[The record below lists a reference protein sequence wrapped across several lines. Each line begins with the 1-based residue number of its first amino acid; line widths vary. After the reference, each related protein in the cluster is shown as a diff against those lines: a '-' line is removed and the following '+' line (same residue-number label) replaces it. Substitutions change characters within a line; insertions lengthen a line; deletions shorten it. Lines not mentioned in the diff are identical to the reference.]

1 MSGPHNAATYRLR
14 AAQAYSSYTPS
25 PNPDQARRAAFVRP
39 IPTSSPSRFHVQ
51 RQLGCGAVALDLESF
66 IEQYPHEAATYI
78 FNRSPKLW
86 NHRQIY
92 AYADAYANH
101 TLVIYIPPEVRLAEP
116 IALHSLL
123 DTCDAIDR
131 YQAYKIVLGKQ
142 AQATIIDR
150 YRATQGTHI
159 RSATYHVG
167 TRATLS
173 VIQDHVTQG
182 TAQLAM
188 AQLVTCAGHSRFNMH
203 CLIQPG
209 LQNDSWFDLLLEE
222 PEAQAYL
229 RGIYALGQAAKL
241 NIIAEQVH
249 KAAHTTSEIQLNG
262 CLAGQASADYQGR
275 IHIATSAEHAV
286 AAQRNSTL
294 LVSDTARAVSV
305 PKLEAL
311 AHNVHCV
318 HASAVGSLDVN
329 AIAYLVSR
337 GIAESQARRMLI
349 DGFLSASLGPCAML
363 EPVCETMLHR
373 LQESS

>member
-131 YQAYKIVLGKQ
+131 YQACKINYVFDGRIAVKVTDDILGACALCATTCDEYYNCLNASCNKHFIACQSCIESFKMSCSSDCYQ
-142 AQATIIDR
+142 A
-150 YRATQGTHI
+150 
-159 RSATYHVG
+159 
-167 TRATLS
+167 LEN
-173 VIQDHVTQG
+173 G
-182 TAQLAM
+182 TAKRRPL
-188 AQLVTCAGHSRFNMH
+188 F
-203 CLIQPG
+203 
-209 LQNDSWFDLLLEE
+209 
-222 PEAQAYL
+222 
-229 RGIYALGQAAKL
+229 K
-241 NIIAEQVH
+241 
-249 KAAHTTSEIQLNG
+249 K
-262 CLAGQASADYQGR
+262 
-275 IHIATSAEHAV
+275 
-286 AAQRNSTL
+286 
-294 LVSDTARAVSV
+294 TANA
-305 PKLEAL
+305 
-311 AHNVHCV
+311 CV
-318 HASAVGSLDVN
+318 L
-329 AIAYLVSR
+329 
-337 GIAESQARRMLI
+337 
-349 DGFLSASLGPCAML
+349 
-363 EPVCETMLHR
+363 
-373 LQESS
+373 